1 MAHGRCRAMAESLPR
16 INSNRYGGMLLAAG
30 LLVGVIFPF
39 VLWIARGRIIWP
51 LVIAG
56 GIILVIFVV
65 MLAIEMRGDSGSTSR
80 RQKSLRDTIP
90 FNPETQIPIIRASIC
105 TGERVAGFKNRS
117 DGHFT
122 EVMLIRT
129 AADERTF
136 METYGID
143 SLTTEY

>member
-1 MAHGRCRAMAESLPR
+1 MAKSLPK
-16 INSNRYGGMLLAAG
+16 INSNRYGGMLLAAS
-30 LLVGVIFPF
+30 LLVGVILPF
-39 VLWIARGRIIWP
+39 LLWITMRRVMWP

-56 GIILVIFVV
+56 GIILAVFVV
-65 MLAIEMRGDSGSTSR
+65 MFAVEMRQDSGLMPR
-80 RQKSLRDTIP
+80 RKKSLRDAIP
-90 FNPETQIPIIRASIC
+90 YDPETQIPVIHASIC

-129 AADERTF
+129 AEDEQTF

-143 SLTTEY
+143 SLTTES

>member
-1 MAHGRCRAMAESLPR
+1 MAKSLPK
-16 INSNRYGGMLLAAG
+16 INSNRYGGMLLAAS
-30 LLVGVIFPF
+30 LLVGVILPF
-39 VLWIARGRIIWP
+39 LLWITMRRVMWP

-56 GIILVIFVV
+56 GIILAVFVV
-65 MLAIEMRGDSGSTSR
+65 MFTVEMRQDSGLMPR
-80 RQKSLRDTIP
+80 RKKSLRDAIP
-90 FNPETQIPIIRASIC
+90 YDPETQIPVIHASIC

-129 AADERTF
+129 AEDEQTF

>member
-1 MAHGRCRAMAESLPR
+1 MAGSLPK

-30 LLVGVIFPF
+30 LLVGVVIP
-39 VLWIARGRIIWP
+39 VAAWIVCGRIIWP

-56 GIILVIFVV
+56 GIIFMAFVV
-65 MLAIEMRGDSGSTSR
+65 LSGIEMRRDFGPTSR

-90 FNPETQIPIIRASIC
+90 FDPKTQIPIIRASIC

-143 SLTTEY
+143 SLSTEY

>member
-1 MAHGRCRAMAESLPR
+1 MAKSLPK
-16 INSNRYGGMLLAAG
+16 INSNRYGGMLLAAS
-30 LLVGVIFPF
+30 LLVGVILPF
-39 VLWIARGRIIWP
+39 LLWITMRRVMWP

-56 GIILVIFVV
+56 GIILAVFVV
-65 MLAIEMRGDSGSTSR
+65 MFAVEMRQDSGLMPR
-80 RQKSLRDTIP
+80 RKKSLRDAIP
-90 FNPETQIPIIRASIC
+90 YDPETQIPVIHASIC

-129 AADERTF
+129 AEDEQTF

>member
-1 MAHGRCRAMAESLPR
+1 MAESLPK
-16 INSNRYGGMLLAAG
+16 INSIRYGGMLLAAG
-30 LLVGVIFPF
+30 LLVGVVIPF
-39 VLWIARGRIIWP
+39 ALWIARGRIIWP

-56 GIILVIFVV
+56 GIILAVCAVLLSIGT
-65 MLAIEMRGDSGSTSR
+65 RRDSGQTSR
-80 RQKSLRDTIP
+80 HQKSMRDTIP
-90 FNPETQIPIIRASIC
+90 FNPEAQIPIIRASIC